1 MDQVFIPGWL
11 RQVSNTDGKWLSTLS
26 GEIIGLGDLVAY
38 YVDTHD
44 TRSGYAAVGKNVM
57 VLKESSDSVE
67 RKGSRR
73 QRRRRQSTERSAGAM
88 YEVGGET
95 TDDEKKTSSTRRR
108 RSKKKA
114 GGAGAGETTGDEDT
128 ESEEEVTDGELEW
141 LEKDLQTII
150 DQEDPQTKTL
160 KLLMDVHSKLNITR
174 GSKGKMLK
182 KTGIKTLRGG
192 YTPMK
197 TTSEDFWRMR
207 RMLATV
213 EADYNED
220 TDPDYT
226 PGMEVETVTRPRT
239 GSETQADTSFSIE
252 DAKWIKDDIVQV
264 EIPKLLFQSTRLV
277 SLSLII
283 GDTNYGVRKLKLENT
298 AAVMEQCWSS
308 SQDPVSMFSEALNT
322 RFLSISDVDEY
333 LSASVERKMNLSDL
347 LCSTT
352 TGCHRDQNNVCRCE
366 DQDHSNLLHW
376 SAGHG
381 LTRLSETLIKTGFT
395 RYINLPNI
403 QGLTPLDLAERHG
416 DTGLVRML
424 KNHLL
429 NLTLSSHQYP
439 VTRPRSNTLLEDAD
453 GYLIPHTLE
462 DIVSGHR
469 TVEDTGPGHRLKQRH
484 VSLSSAEEFYQRPPT
499 PRPLTVSVCSIAT
512 GTTASTTSGSPPGA
526 SITSSTSSSSS
537 TKCRS
542 AGYIKMV
549 SAPLKKAM
557 SEPRSEAE
565 CFIPK
570 SGSFSHFTMTN
581 KKPGSALSREELIA
595 KYCRDNDDP
604 HTRDDTS
611 PATSVHDD
619 SRPESTPPD
628 LGSHHHSDNISIP
641 HHHHHDTQDSDS
653 SPLDHYVHTDP
664 HLDGKIIISYLLVSL
679 TIFVLKSYPLII
691 VL

>member
-1 MDQVFIPGWL
+1 
-11 RQVSNTDGKWLSTLS
+11 
-26 GEIIGLGDLVAY
+26 
-38 YVDTHD
+38 
-44 TRSGYAAVGKNVM
+44 
-57 VLKESSDSVE
+57 
-67 RKGSRR
+67 
-73 QRRRRQSTERSAGAM
+73 
-88 YEVGGET
+88 
-95 TDDEKKTSSTRRR
+95 
-108 RSKKKA
+108 
-114 GGAGAGETTGDEDT
+114 
-128 ESEEEVTDGELEW
+128 
-141 LEKDLQTII
+141 
-150 DQEDPQTKTL
+150 
-160 KLLMDVHSKLNITR
+160 
-174 GSKGKMLK
+174 
-182 KTGIKTLRGG
+182 
-192 YTPMK
+192 
-197 TTSEDFWRMR
+197 
-207 RMLATV
+207 
-213 EADYNED
+213 
-220 TDPDYT
+220 
-226 PGMEVETVTRPRT
+226 
-239 GSETQADTSFSIE
+239 
-252 DAKWIKDDIVQV
+252 
-264 EIPKLLFQSTRLV
+264 
-277 SLSLII
+277 
-283 GDTNYGVRKLKLENT
+283 
-298 AAVMEQCWSS
+298 
-308 SQDPVSMFSEALNT
+308 
-322 RFLSISDVDEY
+322 
-333 LSASVERKMNLSDL
+333 MNLSDL

-352 TGCHRDQNNVCRCE
+352 AGCHRDEKNVCRCE

-381 LTRLSETLIKTGFT
+381 LTRLSEKLIKTGFT

-604 HTRDDTS
+604 HTRADTS
-611 PATSVHDD
+611 PVTSVHDD
-619 SRPESTPPD
+619 SRPGSTPPD

-641 HHHHHDTQDSDS
+641 HHHHETQDSDS

-664 HLDGKIIISYLLVSL
+664 HLDGIVYLPIVDSPDANDREVSHFFKQSSSSNTKQPDMERSKSFRARLSPSRSRFFRRRRSGGSLQTDDNDNDITPIVEETNNNKKSQTELNTFPRSNSLSQRRNKEALEKFLYDVPRNVNQNIVIDKSEVSENMFTQVRPKPNGAIKNSNIGAYENVIIN
-679 TIFVLKSYPLII
+679 FK
-691 VL
+691 

>member
-1 MDQVFIPGWL
+1 MVIVLLSKNLITWLNKTRIMLGKLLHPSRVLGLYINITASDITPALANLLQTLPCWRSVDINNSSDDKADYLIDKYSEEILNNQEKLSTRPPEDKFQVFP
-11 RQVSNTDGKWLSTLS
+11 KKLSLTQPKIM
-26 GEIIGLGDLVAY
+26 IILDESVDPIDREQFLV
-38 YVDTHD
+38 V
-44 TRSGYAAVGKNVM
+44 
-57 VLKESSDSVE
+57 
-67 RKGSRR
+67 
-73 QRRRRQSTERSAGAM
+73 
-88 YEVGGET
+88 
-95 TDDEKKTSSTRRR
+95 
-108 RSKKKA
+108 
-114 GGAGAGETTGDEDT
+114 
-128 ESEEEVTDGELEW
+128 
-141 LEKDLQTII
+141 I
-150 DQEDPQTKTL
+150 
-160 KLLMDVHSKLNITR
+160 
-174 GSKGKMLK
+174 
-182 KTGIKTLRGG
+182 
-192 YTPMK
+192 
-197 TTSEDFWRMR
+197 
-207 RMLATV
+207 
-213 EADYNED
+213 
-220 TDPDYT
+220 
-226 PGMEVETVTRPRT
+226 
-239 GSETQADTSFSIE
+239 TQADTSFSIE

-264 EIPKLLFQSTRLV
+264 EMPKLLFQSTRLV

-352 TGCHRDQNNVCRCE
+352 AGCHRDEKNVCRCE

-416 DTGLVRML
+416 DTGLVRIL

-512 GTTASTTSGSPPGA
+512 GTTASITSGSPPGA

-537 TKCRS
+537 TKSRP

-604 HTRDDTS
+604 HTRADTS
-611 PATSVHDD
+611 PVTSVHDD

-628 LGSHHHSDNISIP
+628 MGSHHHSDNISIP
-641 HHHHHDTQDSDS
+641 HHHHHETQDSDS

>member
-1 MDQVFIPGWL
+1 MTNKRSVSTNINQSQASSASGEEGQGRRCEETVYHSSMVIVLLSKNLITWLNKTRIMLGKLLHPSRVLGLYINITASDITPALANLLQTLPCWRSVDINNSSDDKADYLIDKYSEEILNNQEKLSTRPPEDKFQVFP
-11 RQVSNTDGKWLSTLS
+11 KKLSLTQPKIM
-26 GEIIGLGDLVAY
+26 IILDESVDPIDREQFLV
-38 YVDTHD
+38 V
-44 TRSGYAAVGKNVM
+44 
-57 VLKESSDSVE
+57 
-67 RKGSRR
+67 
-73 QRRRRQSTERSAGAM
+73 
-88 YEVGGET
+88 
-95 TDDEKKTSSTRRR
+95 
-108 RSKKKA
+108 
-114 GGAGAGETTGDEDT
+114 
-128 ESEEEVTDGELEW
+128 
-141 LEKDLQTII
+141 I
-150 DQEDPQTKTL
+150 
-160 KLLMDVHSKLNITR
+160 
-174 GSKGKMLK
+174 
-182 KTGIKTLRGG
+182 
-192 YTPMK
+192 
-197 TTSEDFWRMR
+197 
-207 RMLATV
+207 
-213 EADYNED
+213 
-220 TDPDYT
+220 
-226 PGMEVETVTRPRT
+226 
-239 GSETQADTSFSIE
+239 TQADTSFSIE

-308 SQDPVSMFSEALNT
+308 SQDPVSMFSEALST

-512 GTTASTTSGSPPGA
+512 GTTASITSGSPPGA

-595 KYCRDNDDP
+595 KYCRDTDDP